1 MPSTTSSSVANEFAT
16 STVIT
21 PSLPTRCIAS
31 AIMRPISTSPLALT
45 GDLGDLVIGRDLPR
59 VLSDIIDDDAYRH
72 IDTALQIHRV
82 HPGDHRLRALMDD
95 RLRENGR
102 RGGAVAGE
110 LAGLHGNLLEHL
122 GTHVLKPIGELDFF
136 GDSSA
141 VLADSRR
148 SVRFVEKD
156 IATFRSQCDLDRICE
171 RVDPR
176 SIFSR
181 AAVPNRT
188 SLAAMLQPSVKPPSR
203 GRGRFVRLRPEC
215 RLPSGSAG
223 LRHR

>member
-1 MPSTTSSSVANEFAT
+1 MPSTTSSSVANDFAS

-21 PSLPTRCIAS
+21 PSLPTFCIAS

-45 GDLGDLVIGRDLPR
+45 VAIWAISSLVETFLGCFRTSSTTTPTAISTPRFKSIGFMP
-59 VLSDIIDDDAYRH
+59 AT
-72 IDTALQIHRV
+72 TAFAPSWMI
-82 HPGDHRLRALMDD
+82 A
-95 RLRENGR
+95 LRENGR

-110 LAGLHGNLLEHL
+110 LAGLHGNLLKHL

-136 GDSSA
+136 GDGSA
-141 VLADSRR
+141 VLAGGGR

-171 RVDPR
+171 RVDPPR

-181 AAVPNRT
+181 AAVPNR
-188 SLAAMLQPSVKPPSR
+188 
-203 GRGRFVRLRPEC
+203 
-215 RLPSGSAG
+215 
-223 LRHR
+223 